1 MDDKPITAPI
11 TIKAPEDA
19 KQVSIT
25 VDFDTVSK
33 EPVTTQRD
41 QKKLVDEARDK
52 PWRVLYEV
60 TTALK
65 EK

>member
-60 TTALK
+60 ITTFK